1 MKRVVVIM
9 FVLFLCACEKRII
22 PLDIEKKIGQAC
34 LVLKK
39 QGQML
44 IKCKYHMA
52 SSVQKLKDNL

>member
-34 LVLKK
+34 LVLKNRVQTMQYK
-39 QGQML
+39 Q
-44 IKCKYHMA
+44 Y
-52 SSVQKLKDNL
+52 